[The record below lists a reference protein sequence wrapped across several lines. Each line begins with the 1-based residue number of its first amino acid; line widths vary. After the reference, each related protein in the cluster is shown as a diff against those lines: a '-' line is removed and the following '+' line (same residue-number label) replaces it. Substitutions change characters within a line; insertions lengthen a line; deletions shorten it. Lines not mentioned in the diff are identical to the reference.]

1 MIAPT
6 RRFMWV
12 VALGILPPAA
22 LGAFFPPF
30 AALAILATVLIIA
43 GANDPLRE
51 PGYSTKL
58 AARIPDNEH
67 HVYENC
73 GHCPNIEFADRFN
86 AHAIDFLKRVHAR

>member
-1 MIAPT
+1 MGDES
-6 RRFMWV
+6 F
-12 VALGILPPAA
+12 GIPDNTVYENVEVP
-22 LGAFFPPF
+22 
-30 AALAILATVLIIA
+30 VLIIA

-51 PGYSTKL
+51 PGYSNGL
-58 AARIPDNEH
+58 AERIPDNEH